1 MCVFLPFSF
10 PNNSAITVLLRTITG
25 VYVIPLEYL
34 CVVVLCILVINPIVL
49 HTKIVSM
56 KHPKTN
62 QVTRVALT
70 QIMSHPRHLI
80 FNDRVQMD
88 HQRVEKLFFLS
99 VGFGFM
105 YVILSPVSCN
115 FSELIHI
122 NLLYIGIPFLVES
135 SSTVV
140 FSFNP
145 F

>member
-1 MCVFLPFSF
+1 MCVFLPISF

-34 CVVVLCILVINPIVL
+34 CVVVLCLLVINPIVL
-49 HTKIVSM
+49 HTKILSM

-62 QVTRVALT
+62 QVARVSLH
-70 QIMSHPRHLI
+70 QIIIQPKHLI

-88 HQRVEKLFFLS
+88 DQRVYKLFILS
-99 VGFGFM
+99 SAFGLM

-115 FSELIHI
+115 FSKLIHI

>member
-1 MCVFLPFSF
+1 MCVPVCFTIL
-10 PNNSAITVLLRTITG
+10 NNSAITVLLRTITG

-34 CVVVLCILVINPIVL
+34 CVAVLCILVINPIVFD
-49 HTKIVSM
+49 TKIVSM

-62 QVTRVALT
+62 QVARVSLSK
-70 QIMSHPRHLI
+70 IMRQPRHLI

-88 HQRVEKLFFLS
+88 IQRVSKLFVLS
-99 VGFGFM
+99 SGFAMM
-105 YVILSPVSCN
+105 YVILSRVCCN
-115 FSELIHI
+115 FSKLIHI

>member
-1 MCVFLPFSF
+1 MCVPVCFTFL
-10 PNNSAITVLLRTITG
+10 NNSAITVLLRTITG

-34 CVVVLCILVINPIVL
+34 CVVVLCLLVINPIVL
-49 HTKIVSM
+49 RTKVVSM

-62 QVTRVALT
+62 QVARVSLL
-70 QIMSHPRHLI
+70 QIMHQPKHLI

-88 HQRVEKLFFLS
+88 VQRVDKLFLLS
-99 VGFGFM
+99 SSFGLM
-105 YVILSPVSCN
+105 YVILSPVPCN
-115 FSELIHI
+115 FSKMIHI
-122 NLLYIGIPFLVES
+122 NLLCIGIPFLVES